1 MKYVLW
7 YEAGDDVATSAPLH
21 FAAHRE
27 RWTEYAELGSLLA
40 IGPFADGA
48 GAMAVFTTRADAE
61 EFAAGDPFVQ
71 HGVVR
76 SWTIREWIEA
86 LLPEDAGDT
95 A

>member
-7 YEAGDDVATSAPLH
+7 YESGENAATLAPLH
-21 FAAHRE
+21 FAAHKQ
-27 RWTEYAELGSLLA
+27 RWDEYARRGSLLA
-40 IGPFADGA
+40 IGPFTDGA
-48 GAMAVFTTRADAE
+48 GAMAVFTARTDAE

-76 SWTIREWIEA
+76 SWTVREWNEA
-86 LLPEDAGDT
+86 LLPDHT